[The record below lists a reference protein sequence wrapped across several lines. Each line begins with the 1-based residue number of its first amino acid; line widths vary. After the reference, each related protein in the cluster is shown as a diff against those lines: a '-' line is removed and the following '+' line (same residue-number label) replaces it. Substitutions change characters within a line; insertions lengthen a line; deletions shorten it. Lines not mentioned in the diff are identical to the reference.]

1 MNFREWA
8 LPVYTILMQT
18 ATGALSFLW
27 LIRFQQSWRKQT
39 DGDSR
44 LLDIPLTIILLTI
57 FFAMVGSHFHLGR
70 PFLSLLAVTN
80 LSSSWLS
87 REILFTILIFLFT
100 LSLWLVHRIRPSANR
115 LIDILGWLA
124 ILSGWIMVYCMA
136 RIYLLPTQIAWNTPA
151 TMVYYI
157 GTTLLLGSSAL
168 LAMLWMEQHFIEVRD
183 PTSSDLILTRQPQ
196 LLTMMGGVVLAAAAL
211 EIILELF
218 RIGSLQTENVAAR
231 TSLELLFD
239 LYQPLLFMRVGFV
252 IIGSVWLAY
261 NTFQA
266 VHDRNRYRRLLLPV
280 YSSFM
285 LLMIGEI
292 LGRFLFYATHVR
304 VGI

>member
-57 FFAMVGSHFHLGR
+57 LFAMVGSHFHLGR

-183 PTSSDLILTRQPQ
+183 PTSPDLILTRQPQ
-196 LLTMMGGVVLAAAAL
+196 LLTMMGGVVLAVAAL
-211 EIILELF
+211 EIILELV

-261 NTFQA
+261 NTFQV
-266 VHDRNRYRRLLLPV
+266 VHDRNRYRSLLLPV